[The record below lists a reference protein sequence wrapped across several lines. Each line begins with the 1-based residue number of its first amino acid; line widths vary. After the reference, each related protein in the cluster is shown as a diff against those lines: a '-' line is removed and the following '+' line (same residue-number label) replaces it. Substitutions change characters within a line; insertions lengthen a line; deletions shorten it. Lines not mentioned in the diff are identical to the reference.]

1 MLLGADRRARIRQRI
16 EPILREYNPQLEF
29 ITVFVDSGREYLG
42 VVTQMGERPV
52 ILKFSWVDFIS
63 ISDGGLR
70 EEVFSQLGRKLSRDR
85 GANDECS
92 GERKVRLTNAG

>member
-16 EPILREYNPQLEF
+16 EPILREYNPELEF

-63 ISDGGLR
+63 ISDSGLR
-70 EEVFSQLGRKLSRDR
+70 EEVFSQLGRKLNRE
-85 GANDECS
+85 GAALPVS
-92 GERKVRLTNAG
+92 AS